1 MEKLILEAKNG
12 NKDSFTKLIISIEND
27 LYKIARMRFS
37 CEADIE
43 DAVQETIIQSYKS
56 IKKLKK
62 PECFKAWIIKILIN
76 NCNKIY
82 KKNNKNI
89 EYVEEMSTGLD
100 IYDNNDA
107 IISNL
112 EFYSLIKEL
121 SYKERITLILYYS
134 KDFTTKQISKILH
147 EPESTIRNRI
157 SRAKIK
163 IKKLYDKGG
172 EYYGEHRK

>member
-1 MEKLILEAKNG
+1 MENLINEAKRG
-12 NKDSFTKLIISIEND
+12 NKEAFTKLIISIEHD

-43 DAVQETIIQSYKS
+43 DAVQETIIQTFKS
-56 IKKLKK
+56 IKKIKK
-62 PECFKAWIIKILIN
+62 PEYFKTWIIKVLIN

-82 KKNNKNI
+82 KKNSKNI
-89 EYVEEMSTGLD
+89 EYMEEISDGLD
-100 IYDNNDA
+100 SYDNNDTL
-107 IISNL
+107 ISDL
-112 EFYSLIKEL
+112 EFYTLIKDL

-134 KDFTTKQISKILH
+134 KDFTTKQISKILS

-163 IKKLYDKGG
+163 IKKNYDKGEYHG
-172 EYYGEHRK
+172 EYRK